1 MREAMG
7 GTVLFQLMATFVV
20 IYISLIAIGINYATT
35 LRVKNQLID
44 ILENNDDYEDA
55 SLKIE
60 AYLEN
65 INYYGGKNR
74 VDLNREKTGSKCLNN
89 TENYCVRKI
98 SLTSGGYYYV
108 ITTYVT
114 LNFPIVGKLIDLP
127 VKGETS
133 IMGRLENK

>member
-35 LRVKNQLID
+35 FRVKNQLID

-74 VDLNREKTGSKCLNN
+74 VDLNREKTGNKCLNN
-89 TENYCVRKI
+89 TINYCVRKI
-98 SLTSGGYYYV
+98 TLTGGDYYYEV
-108 ITTYVT
+108 TTYVT
-114 LNFPIVGKLIDLP
+114 LNFPIVDRLANLP

-133 IMGRLENK
+133 IKRILDKK